1 MPKAPRVTKTQRV
14 TKTYAPPK
22 TYAPLKQNTT
32 VKTQNA
38 KTKRAYK
45 EIQAIQK
52 FEGLFI
58 KRAPFIRLV
67 KEITQDS
74 DAGTDMRWKNSA
86 IEALRWATEDLATA
100 YFELLENF
108 ATHAKRVTVMQKD
121 AKLLQ
126 ETARMS
132 IGSKP
137 ILEAAYKWGI
147 KKTKPQGNRKTKTR
161 QV

>member
-1 MPKAPRVTKTQRV
+1 MPKAPRVTKTRRV

-58 KRAPFIRLV
+58 KRAPFVRLV
-67 KEITQDS
+67 KELTQDCS
-74 DAGTDMRWKNSA
+74 TDIRWKGSA
-86 IEALRWATEDLATA
+86 IPWATEDLTTA
-100 YFELLENF
+100 YFKLLENF

-121 AKLLQ
+121 ALLLQ

-132 IGSKP
+132 IGSVP
-137 ILEAAYKWGI
+137 ILETAYEWGI
-147 KKTKPQGNRKTKTR
+147 KKTRPQGNRKTRTR
-161 QV
+161 QI